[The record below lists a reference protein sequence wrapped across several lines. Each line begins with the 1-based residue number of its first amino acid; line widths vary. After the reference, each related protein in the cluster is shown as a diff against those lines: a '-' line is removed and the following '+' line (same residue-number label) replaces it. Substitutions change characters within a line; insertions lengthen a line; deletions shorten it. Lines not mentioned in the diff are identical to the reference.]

1 MYFKEINGK
10 DIKDDLFSI
19 RDSQLEK
26 EMITP
31 TESVKNTVKK
41 EKVPKNPTK
50 KSSDKTKKN

>member
-41 EKVPKNPTK
+41 EKVPKKPTK